1 MNYTTLYRL
10 SLGLTILLTLI
21 AFFFLIASLGAL
33 INGWGKEPWTALLP
47 WKTLIL
53 VAIAGINCSIRKRL
67 IKTRG

>member
-1 MNYTTLYRL
+1 MNSTIAYRL

-33 INGWGKEPWTALLP
+33 INSWGKEPWTALLP

-53 VAIAGINCSIRKRL
+53 VAIAGINCSIRKRV

>member
-1 MNYTTLYRL
+1 MNSTTAYRL

-33 INGWGKEPWTALLP
+33 INGWGKEPWLALLP

-53 VAIAGINCSIRKRL
+53 VAIAGINCSIRKRV
-67 IKTRG
+67 IKARG